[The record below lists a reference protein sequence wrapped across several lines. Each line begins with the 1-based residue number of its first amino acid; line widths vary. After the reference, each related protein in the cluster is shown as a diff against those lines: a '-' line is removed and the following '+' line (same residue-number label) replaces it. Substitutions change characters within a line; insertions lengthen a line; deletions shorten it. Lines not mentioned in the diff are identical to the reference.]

1 MGLRTLGISPTR
13 LVHRRYFRPG
23 TGNALPPQQEQS
35 RHSGEMLYFA
45 MIDGYSAEKSS
56 S

>member
-13 LVHRRYFRPG
+13 LVHRRYFKPG
-23 TGNALPPQQEQS
+23 TGNAFPPQHEQS